1 MVAITRTSMINSN
14 NTQINSDYDFSML
27 RKKILGWE
35 SGILKAGDFFLDK
48 NNRRFSAVSPIAE
61 AVILCTRA
69 TSYPIGN
76 QTFYAHFQFTGT
88 IENISVDE
96 GTKIFIEIKENLI
109 LDPSL
114 ISDSDG
120 RSDYAKWFWIGEI
133 KIAKNYPSHTN
144 YLPLWEIQGGQ
155 AVDKRKV
162 ISMPEL
168 DEVASRTSTL
178 ESKVKTSETKITEL
192 EDKWTP
198 QYLGKF
204 VVVEEAYQSGDV
216 MVEKWGKLV
225 KKQKK
230 ISQAFTVPSSFNG
243 YYFVGTINI
252 PRGDKVIVD
261 LRWRIFT
268 SSWTFEKIRVLSN
281 KKYSSMQ
288 DYKNNPWTVYATSY
302 WDDWE
307 VVEFIKNDDWPVYFS
322 VMCSSQYGAYIN
334 SWSVDVEI
342 NNWIW
347 SAPLYPREVKG
358 VGERVECTIMGLHSN
373 GDLIQPKPV
382 EIVIGKEMSGTF
394 TATREA
400 PNSWYLEVSYRTG
413 SSDSQYWWINIWEVG
428 LNTSRDNRTERI
440 FVQKWPIVLKG
451 WGREGY
457 AINTYLKLEK
467 FTSVM

>member
-14 NTQINSDYDFSML
+14 NTQLNSDYDFSML
-27 RKKILGWE
+27 WKRILG
-35 SGILKAGDFFLDK
+35 SNGGIFNAQDFVFDK
-48 NNRRFSAVSPIAE
+48 NAKRISAGSPIAE
-61 AVILCTRA
+61 AVVLCKRP
-69 TSYPIGN
+69 TSYPIAN
-76 QTFYAHFQFTGT
+76 QTFLAHFQFSGT
-88 IENISVDE
+88 IDNVSVTD

-109 LDPSL
+109 LDPTL
-114 ISDSDG
+114 ITDQPWQSN
-120 RSDYAKWFWIGEI
+120 YAKGFGIWEI
-133 KIAKNYPSHTN
+133 KIAQTRPTHSN
-144 YLPLWEIQGGQ
+144 YLPLREIQGGQ
-155 AVDKRKV
+155 AIDRRKV
-162 ISMPEL
+162 ISIPAL
-168 DEVASRTSTL
+168 DAVTTRTTTL
-178 ESKVKTSETKITEL
+178 ESKVKTSETKITKL

-204 VVVEEAYQSGDV
+204 VEVGEAYQAGDI

-307 VVEFIKNDDWPVYFS
+307 VVEFSKNDDWPVYFS

-382 EIVIGKEMSGTF
+382 EIVLGKEMSGTF

-457 AINTYLKLEK
+457 SINTYLKLEK

>member
-1 MVAITRTSMINSN
+1 MQRIGVLNGNSIT
-14 NTQINSDYDFSML
+14 YDHD
-27 RKKILGWE
+27 I
-35 SGILKAGDFFLDK
+35 
-48 NNRRFSAVSPIAE
+48 SALVRGLTDWG
-61 AVILCTRA
+61 VIEW
-69 TSYPIGN
+69 G
-76 QTFYAHFQFTGT
+76 
-88 IENISVDE
+88 
-96 GTKIFIEIKENLI
+96 
-109 LDPSL
+109 L
-114 ISDSDG
+114 ISDNKVLAPIQAIVSAQRSNGQKLLLHFESDEQIQLPTSWSYKVYIEVDQSKIDDG
-120 RSDYAKWFWIGEI
+120 QANAENGTGIATIKTGENLPS
-133 KIAKNYPSHTN
+133 KNVLQIAKVTN
-144 YLPLWEIQGGQ
+144 GQ
-155 AVDKRKV
+155 
-162 ISMPEL
+162 IEQ
-168 DEVASRTSTL
+168 RTLIPKLQSLSTRTATL
-178 ESKVKTSETKITEL
+178 EEKVKTSETKVAKL

-204 VVVEEAYQSGDV
+204 VEVGEAYQANDI

-252 PRGDKVIVD
+252 PSGDKVIVD

-307 VVEFIKNDDWPVYFS
+307 VVEFTKNDNWPVYFS

-342 NNWIW
+342 NNGIW

-382 EIVIGKEMSGTF
+382 EIVLGKEMSGTF
-394 TATREA
+394 TTIRDA
-400 PNSWYLEVSYRTG
+400 PNSWYLELTYRTG
-413 SSDSQYWWINIWEVG
+413 SRQSQYGWINIWERW
-428 LNTSRDNRTERI
+428 LDTSEGNRTERI
-440 FVQKWPIVLKG
+440 FVKKWPIVLKW

-457 AINTYLKLEK
+457 SINTYLKLEK

>member
-1 MVAITRTSMINSN
+1 MQRIGVLNGNSIT
-14 NTQINSDYDFSML
+14 YDHD
-27 RKKILGWE
+27 I
-35 SGILKAGDFFLDK
+35 
-48 NNRRFSAVSPIAE
+48 SALVRGLTDWG
-61 AVILCTRA
+61 VIEW
-69 TSYPIGN
+69 G
-76 QTFYAHFQFTGT
+76 
-88 IENISVDE
+88 
-96 GTKIFIEIKENLI
+96 
-109 LDPSL
+109 L
-114 ISDSDG
+114 ISDNKVLAPIQAIVSAQRSNGQKLLLHFESDEQIQLPTSWSYKVYIEVDQSKIDDG
-120 RSDYAKWFWIGEI
+120 QANAENGTGIATIKTGENLPS
-133 KIAKNYPSHTN
+133 KNVLQIAKVTN
-144 YLPLWEIQGGQ
+144 GQ
-155 AVDKRKV
+155 
-162 ISMPEL
+162 IEQ
-168 DEVASRTSTL
+168 RTLIPKLQSLSTRTATL
-178 ESKVKTSETKITEL
+178 EEKVKTSETKVAKL

-204 VVVEEAYQSGDV
+204 VEVGEAYQANDI

-252 PRGDKVIVD
+252 PSGDKVIVD

-307 VVEFIKNDDWPVYFS
+307 VVEFTKNDNWPVYFS

-342 NNWIW
+342 NNGIW

-382 EIVIGKEMSGTF
+382 EIVLGKEMSGTF

>member
-1 MVAITRTSMINSN
+1 MQRIGVLNGNSIT
-14 NTQINSDYDFSML
+14 YDHD
-27 RKKILGWE
+27 I
-35 SGILKAGDFFLDK
+35 
-48 NNRRFSAVSPIAE
+48 SALVRGLTDWG
-61 AVILCTRA
+61 VIEW
-69 TSYPIGN
+69 G
-76 QTFYAHFQFTGT
+76 
-88 IENISVDE
+88 
-96 GTKIFIEIKENLI
+96 
-109 LDPSL
+109 L
-114 ISDSDG
+114 ISDNKVLAPIQAIVSAQRSNGQKLLLHFESDEQIQLPTSWSYKVYIEVDQSKIDDG
-120 RSDYAKWFWIGEI
+120 QANAENGTGIATIKTGENLPS
-133 KIAKNYPSHTN
+133 KNVLQIAKVTN
-144 YLPLWEIQGGQ
+144 GQ
-155 AVDKRKV
+155 
-162 ISMPEL
+162 IEQ
-168 DEVASRTSTL
+168 RTLIPKLQSLSTRTATL
-178 ESKVKTSETKITEL
+178 EEKVKTSETKVAKL

-204 VVVEEAYQSGDV
+204 VEVGEVYQAGDV

-334 SWSVDVEI
+334 NWSVDVEI

-382 EIVIGKEMSGTF
+382 EIVLGKEMSGTF
-394 TATREA
+394 TATREG